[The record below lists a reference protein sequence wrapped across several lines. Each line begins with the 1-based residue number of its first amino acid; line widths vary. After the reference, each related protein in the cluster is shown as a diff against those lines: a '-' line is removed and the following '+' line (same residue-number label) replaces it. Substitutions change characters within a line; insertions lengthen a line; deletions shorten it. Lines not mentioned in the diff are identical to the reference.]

1 MAEGTNL
8 DFILS
13 TDYLSVDDQKILN
26 EKKEA
31 EKITLGEGISL
42 AIQQEQILP
51 SILKANSRPDL
62 EPNYD
67 FRLDDETF
75 DELSKDINPEY
86 WDEFSNATSL
96 GQAYQ
101 IKQRILDSQEANKK
115 LATLGFTGTAL
126 RVGSAIL
133 DPTAIIA
140 DAVTFGI
147 ARPFI
152 YANRA
157 VRYSKYLRAGLVG
170 AGQASLITAP
180 VILNDPTRDIE
191 EIGYAAIMG
200 GAITS
205 GLTRFLGPKH
215 PDINKFD
222 AESQNLGKSIEKSN
236 LENDGYKLTEKG
248 EKYFGPDKPVT
259 PSVYVDEVD
268 ELLPSQES
276 IKATNSNKY
285 SKKEKITI
293 DSIRKETDI
302 ALDSIRRDADI
313 AFKKMDKELE
323 DIRLGRTKPTV
334 KADVDEIKPTIKSDV
349 GEIDIPIPKKFVAG
363 DSIEFFDDAGNKV
376 KRKVVSVSSSG
387 RSVKVKLGKEE
398 KIISLDERSS
408 DFINFKNPSYVLRAA
423 GTKFQQQII
432 SKLKK
437 QDLENLRI
445 NLQGLKR
452 KFEIEQA
459 TNQATYKDIV
469 KDLKSVEYSLN
480 VLPARQVDEVV
491 TNFFDRLDITPNVAF
506 AKFRGDKSSV
516 LRRSESPFMRSMSE
530 KFAEEAVGNVNSS
543 RSILTADIYK
553 HNYAFTTETL
563 FYKSYAPAFDKFMR
577 EVKGKKFGNNYVIN
591 DRLEFSNL
599 VSRAVRGEIIDV
611 PGVAE
616 AALATRK
623 VLKKI
628 LDDLKKEG
636 VQGAKEVL
644 DNPNYFPRK
653 WSMGKMADMQ
663 LKVNY
668 VPFIN
673 FLKNS
678 LVRGSQDLSDVDG
691 LRIAKHIYKVVNTN
705 KFGDGFSIDRLL
717 ATTDADE
724 LRTLIKDYANL
735 DPNEMEDLVQALL
748 KPGRDKATS
757 VPRLRRRASFDE
769 NYEETID
776 GVKIKFTDL
785 LDNNTEGLMGSYIEQ
800 MSGQI
805 ALARIGIKSR
815 QDYTK
820 ILNKVKESYEI
831 PEIAKKYSTRVGK
844 MRKELELTTLETIY
858 KNIVGIP
865 TEKNIQGFQS
875 TALRNLRKYN
885 YVNVFNQVGFSQIP
899 EMGNVIGTAGVR
911 TMIKYMSEYKKILSR
926 AKDGKLNNEFL
937 DEIETLVSGT
947 GSNRLIDSTIN
958 RTDDFAGMT
967 TNIGRT
973 EKVLDI
979 GSRITSDFSGFHAI
993 DTMSRRLAAI
1003 TSFDKLAQ
1011 YATGKLKV
1019 TESVLKRYRN
1029 IGFSDSELQGVFK
1042 SIRDNATFIEGG
1054 LTGRKIRR
1062 FNIDNWEDQDLANKM
1077 SLYMGRHLR
1086 RVVQEN
1092 NYGEMLVVGTDGGL
1106 GKTMLQFRN
1115 FVITAYSKQL
1125 LHGLHMR
1132 DFTAFS
1138 SAMTSTFLAGLV
1150 YVAQTHIQAI
1160 GKSPQEKKEFLEK
1173 RLSVGS
1179 IGKASFQRS
1188 TYSTLLPTFADTFR
1202 DPFGAEPL
1210 FNYRSSG
1217 LEVNVI
1223 TGNPSY
1229 RLITKGWGA
1238 ISDIGTSIAD
1248 DEFDFSKQSLYKLK
1262 AIAPFQN
1269 MLGITNILQ
1278 YMIDESDLP
1287 DKSK

>member
-1 MAEGTNL
+1 MAKGTNL
-8 DFILS
+8 DLILS
-13 TDYLSVDDQKILN
+13 TDYLSIDDEKILQEEN
-26 EKKEA
+26 EA
-31 EKITLGEGISL
+31 NKITLGEGISL
-42 AIQQEQILP
+42 AYEAEQILP
-51 SILKANSRPDL
+51 SLLKAYSRPEL

-75 DELSKDINPEY
+75 DDLSKDINPEY

-101 IKQRILDSQEANKK
+101 IKQRLLDSQETNKK

-126 RVGSAIL
+126 RIGAAIL
-133 DPTAIIA
+133 DPIALTA
-140 DAVTFGI
+140 DAVTFGF

-152 YANRA
+152 YANKAARF
-157 VRYSKYLRAGLVG
+157 SKYIRSGLVG

-215 PDINKFD
+215 PDINIFD
-222 AESQNLGKSIEKSN
+222 AKSKELGRSIEKSN
-236 LENDGYKLTEKG
+236 LINDGYNITEKG
-248 EKYFGPDKPVT
+248 KKYFGPDKPVT

-268 ELLPSQES
+268 ELLPSQKS
-276 IKATNSNKY
+276 IKATNKNIISKIDQETILQFKKTKELLKQEQVLKKIDNFNVKSTKNYFGIMSRTRELTREYSGIPASKQEKFILQSELNK
-285 SKKEKITI
+285 KLNAMQIT
-293 DSIRKETDI
+293 DVKVQETYRNVGAGK
-302 ALDSIRRDADI
+302 ALYKLTLED
-313 AFKKMDKELE
+313 AFKKQLNLVSDDSVSKSALRVYKGLEKEGFE
-323 DIRLGRTKPTV
+323 VTYNKDVTV
-334 KADVDEIKPTIKSDV
+334 KKRDVGLDKKRGDQILSNNPSIPVATIKNSQKNLDLLFKQSDDEI
-349 GEIDIPIPKKFVAG
+349 
-363 DSIEFFDDAGNKV
+363 
-376 KRKVVSVSSSG
+376 
-387 RSVKVKLGKEE
+387 L
-398 KIISLDERSS
+398 
-408 DFINFKNPSYVLRAA
+408 INN
-423 GTKFQQQII
+423 I
-432 SKLKK
+432 
-437 QDLENLRI
+437 
-445 NLQGLKR
+445 
-452 KFEIEQA
+452 
-459 TNQATYKDIV
+459 
-469 KDLKSVEYSLN
+469 
-480 VLPARQVDEVV
+480 
-491 TNFFDRLDITPNVAF
+491 FDRLDITPNVGF

-516 LRRSESPFMRSMSE
+516 LRRSESPFMRSFSE
-530 KFAEEAVGNVNSS
+530 KMAEESVGNVDSS
-543 RSILTADIYK
+543 KSILTADIYK

-563 FYKSYAPAFDKFMR
+563 FYKNYNPAFDRFMK
-577 EVKGKKFGNNYVIN
+577 EVKGKKFGNKYVIS

-616 AALATRK
+616 GALATRK
-623 VLKKI
+623 VLKKV

-636 VQGAKEVL
+636 VQGAAEVL
-644 DNPNYFPRK
+644 DNPNYFPRR
-653 WSMGKMADMQ
+653 WSVGKMQ
-663 LKVNY
+663 EIQEKVKEI
-668 VPFIN
+668 PLIN

-717 ATTDADE
+717 ATTDIDE
-724 LRTLIKDYANL
+724 LRSLVGDYSDL
-735 DPNEMEDLVQALL
+735 DASEIEDLVQALL
-748 KPGRDKATS
+748 KPGKGKPTA

-776 GVKIKFTDL
+776 GFKIKFTDL

-805 ALARIGIKSR
+805 ALAKIGIKSR

-820 ILNKVKESYEI
+820 ILKKVKDSYEI
-831 PEIAKKYSTRVGK
+831 PEIAKKYSTGLGK
-844 MRKELELTTLETIY
+844 KRKKFELDTLETIY

-865 TEKNIQGFQS
+865 TERDIQGGMS
-875 TALRNLRKYN
+875 TVLRNLRKYN

-899 EMGNVIGTAGVR
+899 EMGNVIATAGIRGMV
-911 TMIKYMSEYKKILSR
+911 KYMPEFKKIMSR

-967 TNIGRT
+967 TKVGKI
-973 EKVLDI
+973 EKTLDI
-979 GSRITSDFSGFHAI
+979 GARITSDFSGFHAI
-993 DTMSRRLAAI
+993 DMMSRRLAAI
-1003 TSFDKLAQ
+1003 TSFDKLAMH
-1011 YATGKLKV
+1011 ATGKAKV
-1019 TESVLKRYRN
+1019 TNSVLKRYRN

-1042 SIRDNATFIEGG
+1042 NIRDNATFIEGG
-1054 LTGRKIRR
+1054 LTGRKIKR
-1062 FNIDNWEDQDLANKM
+1062 FNIDKWKDQDLANKM
-1077 SLYMGRHLR
+1077 SLYMSRHLR

-1092 NYGEMLVVGTDGGL
+1092 NYGEMLAMGTDSGL

-1138 SAMTSTFLAGLV
+1138 SAMTSTFIAGLV

-1160 GKSPQEKKEFLEK
+1160 GKSAQEKDEFLEK
-1173 RLSVGS
+1173 RLSFES

-1188 TYSTLLPTFADTFR
+1188 TYSTLLPTFIDTTR
-1202 DPFGAEPL
+1202 QAGGSQPL

-1217 LEVNVI
+1217 LEINLI

-1229 RLITKGWGA
+1229 RLFEKAFVGGA
-1238 ISDIGTSIAD
+1238 FTDIVKSGLD
-1248 DEFDFSKQSLYKLK
+1248 NEYDFSKKSAYKLK
-1262 AIAPFQN
+1262 AILPWQN

>member
-8 DFILS
+8 DLILS
-13 TDYLSVDDQKILN
+13 TDYLSIDDEKILQEEN
-26 EKKEA
+26 EA
-31 EKITLGEGISL
+31 NKITLGEGISL

-51 SILKANSRPDL
+51 SLLKSYSRPEL

-75 DELSKDINPEY
+75 DELSKDIDPQY
-86 WDEFSNATSL
+86 WEEFSNATSL

-126 RVGSAIL
+126 RLGAAIL
-133 DPTAIIA
+133 DPTALVA
-140 DAVTFGI
+140 DAVTFGF

-152 YANRA
+152 YANKA
-157 VRYSKYLRAGLVG
+157 ARYSKYFRSGLVG

-180 VILNDPTRDIE
+180 VVLNDPTRDVE

-205 GLTRFLGPKH
+205 GLTRFMGPKNSY
-215 PDINKFD
+215 INDFD
-222 AESQNLGKSIEKSN
+222 AKSKKLGKSIEKTN
-236 LENDGYKLTEKG
+236 LKNDGYKLTDKG

-259 PSVYVDEVD
+259 PSIYVDEVD
-268 ELLPSQES
+268 ELLPTQGS
-276 IKATNSNKY
+276 IKPTKSNKY
-285 SKKEKITI
+285 SPEEKKIVTSLK
-293 DSIRKETDI
+293 D
-302 ALDSIRRDADI
+302 
-313 AFKKMDKELE
+313 
-323 DIRLGRTKPTV
+323 
-334 KADVDEIKPTIKSDV
+334 DV
-349 GEIDIPIPKKFVAG
+349 GEIDLPIPKKFIAG
-363 DSIEFFDDAGNKV
+363 DSIEFFDDAGRKV
-376 KRKVVSVSSSG
+376 KRKVVSVSGSG
-387 RSVKVKLGKEE
+387 RSVKVKINNKE

-408 DFINFKNPSYVLRAA
+408 DFINFKNPGYVFRAA
-423 GTKFQQQII
+423 GTNFQRKSI
-432 SKLKK
+432 SELKK
-437 QDLENLRI
+437 QELEELRI

-452 KFEIEQA
+452 KFETEQA
-459 TNQATYKDIV
+459 TNQAAYKDIG
-469 KDLKSVEYSLN
+469 KDLKAVEYSLN
-480 VLPARQVDEVV
+480 VLPEQQVDDVIV
-491 TNFFDRLDITPNVAF
+491 NFFDRLDVTPNVAF
-506 AKFRGDKSSV
+506 AKARGDKSSV

-530 KFAEEAVGNVNSS
+530 KFAEEAVGNVDSS
-543 RSILTADIYK
+543 RSIITADLVK
-553 HNYAFTTETL
+553 HNYAMTTETL
-563 FYKSYAPAFDKFMR
+563 FYKNYAPAFEKFMK
-577 EVKGKKFGNNYVIN
+577 EVKGKKLVSKYVIQ

-616 AALATRK
+616 GALATRK

-636 VQGAKEVL
+636 VEGAAEVL

-653 WSMGKMADMQ
+653 WSIGRMQ
-663 LKVNY
+663 EMQDKVNY

-691 LRIAKHIYKVVNTN
+691 LKIAKHIWKVVNTN

-717 ATTDADE
+717 YTTDADE
-724 LRTLIKDYANL
+724 LRTLITDSADL
-735 DPNEMEDLVQALL
+735 DAGEIEDLVQALL
-748 KPGRDKATS
+748 KPGRDKATA

-776 GVKIKFTDL
+776 GIKIKFTDL

-831 PEIAKKYSTRVGK
+831 PEIAKKYSTGVGK
-844 MRKELELTTLETIY
+844 KRKAFELETLDTIY
-858 KNIVGIP
+858 KNIIGIP
-865 TEKNIQGFQS
+865 TEKNIQGGFA
-875 TALRNLRKYN
+875 TVLRNLRKYN

-899 EMGNVIGTAGVR
+899 EMGNVVNAGGIRAMV
-911 TMIKYMSEYKKILSR
+911 KYMPEFKKIMSR

-947 GSNRLIDSTIN
+947 GSNRLVDSTIN
-958 RTDDFAGMT
+958 RTDDFAGVT
-967 TNIGRT
+967 TKVGKI
-973 EKVLDI
+973 EKTLDVAA
-979 GSRITSDFSGFHAI
+979 RVTSDFSGFHAV
-993 DTMSRRLAAI
+993 DMASRRLAAI
-1003 TSFDKLAQ
+1003 TSFDKLAM
-1011 YATGKLKV
+1011 YATGKLKLDKAA
-1019 TESVLKRYRN
+1019 LKRYRN
-1029 IGFSDSELQGVFK
+1029 IGFSDSELQGVFE
-1042 SIRDNATFIEGG
+1042 SIKKNATFIEGG

-1062 FNIDNWEDQDLANKM
+1062 FNIDKWEDQDLANKM
-1077 SLYMGRHLR
+1077 SLYMSRHIR

-1092 NYGEMLVVGTDGGL
+1092 NYGEMLAIGTDSGL
-1106 GKTMLQFRN
+1106 GKTVLQFRN

-1132 DFTAFS
+1132 DFTAFA
-1138 SAMTSTFLAGLV
+1138 SAMTSTFIAGLV

-1160 GKSPQEKKEFLEK
+1160 GKSPEEKQDFLDK
-1173 RLSVGS
+1173 RLSYLSV
-1179 IGKASFQRS
+1179 GKAAFQRS
-1188 TYSTLLPTFADTFR
+1188 TYSTLLPTFIDTIK
-1202 DPFGAEPL
+1202 DPFGSEPL

-1217 LEVNVI
+1217 LEINLV
-1223 TGNPSY
+1223 TGNPTY
-1229 RLITKGWGA
+1229 RLFEKGYGA
-1238 ISDIGTSIAD
+1238 LKSVGTAIAD
-1248 DEFDFSKQSLYKLK
+1248 DEYDFSKQSLYKLK
-1262 AIAPFQN
+1262 AIAPYQN

-1278 YMIDESDLP
+1278 YLIDDSDLP
-1287 DKSK
+1287 DKPK